1 MIKSLRFHHIGILTT
16 TLEKAVT
23 AYEELGF
30 VCKDMPEDIPSQKV
44 KVCFMYKRGS
54 PLIELIEPSGEDS
67 PLTRFL
73 DKHGPGPYHLCYSC
87 DNLKETLSLL
97 RKSRYQIISPPDD
110 TPAASIA
117 SRVFV
122 YKKELGLMELVETTG
137 K

>member
-1 MIKSLRFHHIGILTT
+1 MLKSLRFHHIGILTA

-30 VCKDMPEDIPSQKV
+30 VSAEKPEDIPSQKV
-44 KVCFMYKRGS
+44 RVCFMQKQGS
-54 PLIELIEPSGEDS
+54 PLIELIEPSGMDS
-67 PLTRFL
+67 PLKGFL
-73 DKHGPGPYHLCYSC
+73 EKHGPGPYHLCYSC
-87 DNLKETLSLL
+87 DNLKETLTLL
-97 RKSRYQIISPPDD
+97 RKSSYQIISNPDD
-110 TPAASIA
+110 TPAASIS